1 MKRPCAAKPVAF
13 QSATTENMQQTF
25 PSPLLGATHSQHQEE
40 KKENHENRS
49 GGKEKE
55 TQNLADPHLRTG
67 PKLPTR
73 KRTERVSVRF
83 FSERTKER
91 PPAVGKTN
99 ELNSE
104 NKQQK
109 KSLLARAHMT
119 GNEKKEKALS
129 SRCQPKEK
137 RSRKKKMK
145 KKRKQ
150 KQKRKRVPEP
160 VVRPP
165 AARVPSLL
173 KGRLRQSTV
182 GASPAAASAFLT
194 TVRRN
199 ARSLKHPRAPVVNT
213 LSLDDLALV
222 VSRGLALGKR
232 ETRAVHAPAVQR
244 REHQPHVRTHVDSLE
259 VVPRN
264 LLPERHELVLVLPR
278 VADELRPARR
288 RSPTLGQQVVLE
300 FHVQPPAQASRAL
313 VDVDVDVTLL
323 HRRVVRAPEPHE
335 RTRRDVPW
343 RDVGV
348 VQELGLGD
356 VEEPR
361 TSGRRVDPSRHVVG
375 HQPSPESEQRSAA
388 HRCRAACVR
397 RPEHAPA
404 DVRRVLGQGRLQG
417 RRVLG
422 LGSCEERRDQ
432 GCDGLHFFFFLLLLC
447 TKGLR
452 AKPVLRKK
460 A

>member
-1 MKRPCAAKPVAF
+1 MR
-13 QSATTENMQQTF
+13 
-25 PSPLLGATHSQHQEE
+25 
-40 KKENHENRS
+40 
-49 GGKEKE
+49 
-55 TQNLADPHLRTG
+55 
-67 PKLPTR
+67 
-73 KRTERVSVRF
+73 
-83 FSERTKER
+83 
-91 PPAVGKTN
+91 
-99 ELNSE
+99 
-104 NKQQK
+104 
-109 KSLLARAHMT
+109 MT
-119 GNEKKEKALS
+119 GN
-129 SRCQPKEK
+129 
-137 RSRKKKMK
+137 KKKKARCDASQKKKKK
-145 KKRKQ
+145 KKRKKNQ
-150 KQKRKRVPEP
+150 KRVPEYP
-160 VVRPP
+160 LYAP
-165 AARVPSLL
+165 RVPSLL
-173 KGRLRQSTV
+173 KGRLPQSTV

-300 FHVQPPAQASRAL
+300 FHVQPPAQASLAL
-313 VDVDVDVTLL
+313 VDVDVDVALL

-375 HQPSPESEQRSAA
+375 HQPSPESDQRSAA

-422 LGSCEERRDQ
+422 LGSCEERRHQ
-432 GCDGLHFFFFLLLLC
+432 GCDGLHFFFFFFFFFSSSSLHEGAQSKTC
-447 TKGLR
+447 FEKEGVTKKQLHHTRQKRQDLFFFFFFFFFFGVQNIAR
-452 AKPVLRKK
+452 CNAGGNTVNVRNQQRTAPEKEGKGKERKGRVCVVLSEKRREENDFSKK
-460 A
+460 RRTW

>member
-1 MKRPCAAKPVAF
+1 MRRQARRLPNPPQPKTCNKRSPLPC
-13 QSATTENMQQTF
+13 
-25 PSPLLGATHSQHQEE
+25 LLGATHSQHQEE
-40 KKENHENRS
+40 EEEENHKNRS
-49 GGKEKE
+49 GGKEKRNAKPGRSP
-55 TQNLADPHLRTG
+55 TSDRRRPT
-67 PKLPTR
+67 LPTR

-91 PPAVGKTN
+91 PPPAVGKTN

-104 NKQQK
+104 NKQQ
-109 KSLLARAHMT
+109 
-119 GNEKKEKALS
+119 EKKALS

-137 RSRKKKMK
+137 RSTKQKAESKKQKAKSRKQEMK
-145 KKRKQ
+145 KKRK
-150 KQKRKRVPEP
+150 RVSEP
-160 VVRPP
+160 PLFAP
-165 AARVPSLL
+165 SPTAARVPSLL

-182 GASPAAASAFLT
+182 GASLATASAFLT

-264 LLPERHELVLVLPR
+264 LLPERHELVFVLPR

-288 RSPTLGQQVVLE
+288 RSPTLGHQVVPE
-300 FHVQPPAQASRAL
+300 FRVQPPAQASLAL
-313 VDVDVDVTLL
+313 VDVHVDVALL

-343 RDVGV
+343 RDVGG
-348 VQELGLGD
+348 VQELRLGD

-422 LGSCEERRDQ
+422 LGTCDERRDQ
-432 GCDGLHFFFFLLLLC
+432 GCDGLHFFFFFFARRGSEQNLF
-447 TKGLR
+447 
-452 AKPVLRKK
+452 
-460 A
+460 

>member
-1 MKRPCAAKPVAF
+1 MRGGHNTKR
-13 QSATTENMQQTF
+13 
-25 PSPLLGATHSQHQEE
+25 
-40 KKENHENRS
+40 
-49 GGKEKE
+49 KE
-55 TQNLADPHLRTG
+55 TESRQG
-67 PKLPTR
+67 
-73 KRTERVSVRF
+73 
-83 FSERTKER
+83 
-91 PPAVGKTN
+91 
-99 ELNSE
+99 
-104 NKQQK
+104 NK
-109 KSLLARAHMT
+109 SRAR
-119 GNEKKEKALS
+119 
-129 SRCQPKEK
+129 
-137 RSRKKKMK
+137 
-145 KKRKQ
+145 Q
-150 KQKRKRVPEP
+150 KQFEP
-160 VVRPP
+160 KNGWFG
-165 AARVPSLL
+165 SLSCL
-173 KGRLRQSTV
+173 ATS
-182 GASPAAASAFLT
+182 
-194 TVRRN
+194 
-199 ARSLKHPRAPVVNT
+199 SLHSNPVVNT

-264 LLPERHELVLVLPR
+264 LLPERHELVFVLPR

-288 RSPTLGQQVVLE
+288 RSPTLGHQVVPE
-300 FHVQPPAQASRAL
+300 FRVQPPAQASLAL
-313 VDVDVDVTLL
+313 VDVHVDVALL

-343 RDVGV
+343 RDVGG
-348 VQELGLGD
+348 VQELRLGD

-422 LGSCEERRDQ
+422 LGTCDERRDQ
-432 GCDGLHFFFFLLLLC
+432 GCDGLHFFSSSLREGAQSKTCFEKEGVTKKQLHHTRLFLFWC
-447 TKGLR
+447 TEHRSMQCGREHRKR
-452 AKPVLRKK
+452 A
-460 A
+460 